1 MNSAA
6 TLLLVLLAVYG
17 VTAVGLVGLLLV
29 AQRTCRFVQVTAAN
43 DLLVVRVTPM
53 FGATLLTLAIALPAF
68 LSYEPRVA
76 HEPVGP
82 IVFMLAGLTI
92 AMLGDALRRAL
103 KARAAARAFVSR
115 CGLVCSE
122 VSASRKDVQIV
133 ETVEPIAAVIGL
145 ARPRIVAARRV
156 FDACS
161 ADEFHEVV
169 AHESAHMAAR
179 DNLKML
185 LLVATP
191 DPLAWLPAG
200 RRLVR
205 RWRAAAEFEADDR
218 ATGAD
223 PLRRLSLASALIKV
237 ARMAATDA
245 VPYPSIAMRVADD
258 DVPGRVRRLMS
269 PPEAP
274 RRSLLAIRLVCVAL
288 LAPILAFPLYAPI
301 HEIIESVVT
310 FGR

>member
-1 MNSAA
+1 VNSAA

-17 VTAVGLVGLLLV
+17 VAVVGLAAMLLV
-29 AQRTCRFVQVTAAN
+29 AQRTSRFLRVTAAN
-43 DLLVVRVTPM
+43 DLFVVRVMPVA
-53 FGATLLTLAIALPAF
+53 GAVLLTLAIALPAF
-68 LSYEPRVA
+68 LTYEPRVA
-76 HEPVGP
+76 DEPVGP
-82 IVFMLAGLTI
+82 IVIVFAGLAVT
-92 AMLGDALRRAL
+92 MLGDALRRAL
-103 KARAAARAFVSR
+103 RARAAARAFVSH
-115 CGLVCSE
+115 CGLVGNE
-122 VSASRKDVQIV
+122 VPASRRDVQIV

-156 FDACS
+156 LDACS

-200 RRLVR
+200 LRLVR

-237 ARMAATDA
+237 ARMAAPNS
-245 VPYPSIAMRVADD
+245 VPYPSIAMRVAED

-288 LAPILAFPLYAPI
+288 LAPILAVPLYAPI
-301 HEIIESVVT
+301 HEIIESIVT